1 MPHVH
6 ARPGPE
12 DLFVNQI
19 AKKDET
25 PEGRLRQQLAAMT
38 PQFAMALPSHI
49 KPEKFQRVVMTVV
62 QQSPDLL
69 NADRR
74 SLLGACIKCAS
85 DGLVPDGREA
95 AIVIFKGK
103 PQYMPMVAGLL
114 KRARNS
120 GDIATVTAQVVYE
133 KDRFVWKPSEDR
145 PVEHEAPPLHEDRGK
160 AIGAYAMARLKDG
173 SIVCE
178 VLPMSELNKI
188 RNVSRTKDAG
198 PWAQWTDEMYRKSAF
213 RRLAKWLPM
222 DAEDADR
229 LDQIARRDDN
239 LGAPHG
245 DADAGPIV
253 IDGEATGSKLDAL
266 EAGFAVEEVQDSEVI
281 AK

>member
-1 MPHVH
+1 M
-6 ARPGPE
+6 
-12 DLFVNQI
+12 NQI
-19 AKKDET
+19 VQRDNT
-25 PEGRLRQQLAAMT
+25 PEGKLRSQLQAMT

-95 AIVIFKGK
+95 AIVVFKGR

-120 GDIATVTAQVVYE
+120 GDIASVTAQVVYE
-133 KDRFVWKPSEDR
+133 RDRFVWRPSDEQ
-145 PVEHEAPPLHEDRGK
+145 PIEHEVASLAEDRGK
-160 AIGAYAMARLKDG
+160 PIGAYAMARLRDG
-173 SIVCE
+173 SVVCE
-178 VLPMSELNKI
+178 VLPMAEIEKI
-188 RNVSRTKDAG
+188 RNVSRAKDSG
-198 PWAQWTDEMYRKSAF
+198 PWVQWKEEMMRKSAF

-222 DAEDADR
+222 DAEDAER
-229 LDQIARRDDN
+229 LDQITRRDDA
-239 LGAPHG
+239 LGAPQG
-245 DADAGPIV
+245 DADAGPVV
-253 IDGEATGSKLDAL
+253 IDGEATPAGSRLDAL
-266 EAGFAVEEVQDSEVI
+266 EAGFTETVEGEIVTET
-281 AK
+281 AA

>member
-1 MPHVH
+1 MS
-6 ARPGPE
+6 
-12 DLFVNQI
+12 QI
-19 AKKDET
+19 AKRDET
-25 PEGRLRQQLAAMT
+25 PEGKLRAQLMSMT

-95 AIVIFKGK
+95 AIVVFKGR

-120 GDIATVTAQVVYE
+120 GDIASVTAQVVYE

-145 PVEHEAPPLHEDRGK
+145 PVEHEVPSLAEDRGK
-160 AIGAYAMARLKDG
+160 AIGAYALARLKDG
-173 SIVCE
+173 SMVCE
-178 VLPMSELNKI
+178 VLPMSEIEKI
-188 RNVSRTKDAG
+188 RNVSRAKDSG
-198 PWAQWTDEMYRKSAF
+198 PWVQWKEEMMRKSAF

-222 DAEDADR
+222 DSEDADR
-229 LDQIARRDDN
+229 LEQTMQRDDA
-239 LGAPHG
+239 LGQPQG

-253 IDGEATGSKLDAL
+253 IDGEATTSKLDAM
-266 EAGFAVEEVQDSEVI
+266 EAGFASEEPREVEGEIVG
-281 AK
+281 K

>member
-1 MPHVH
+1 M
-6 ARPGPE
+6 
-12 DLFVNQI
+12 NQI
-19 AKKDET
+19 AQRDNT
-25 PEGRLRQQLAAMT
+25 PEGKLRSQLQAMT

-95 AIVIFKGK
+95 AIVVFKGR

-120 GDIATVTAQVVYE
+120 GDIASVTAQVVYE
-133 KDRFVWKPSEDR
+133 RDRFVWRPSDEQ
-145 PVEHEAPPLHEDRGK
+145 PIEHEVPSLAEDRGK
-160 AIGAYAMARLKDG
+160 PIGAYAMARLKDG
-173 SIVCE
+173 SVVCE
-178 VLPMSELNKI
+178 VLPMAEIEKI
-188 RNVSRTKDAG
+188 RNVSRAKDSG
-198 PWAQWTDEMYRKSAF
+198 PWVQWKEEMMRKSAF

-222 DAEDADR
+222 DAEDAER
-229 LDQIARRDDN
+229 LDQITRRDDA
-239 LGAPHG
+239 LGAPQG
-245 DADAGPIV
+245 DADAGPVV
-253 IDGEATGSKLDAL
+253 IDGEATPAGSRLDAF
-266 EAGFAVEEVQDSEVI
+266 EAGFAEHIEGEFVGEVVAS
-281 AK
+281 